1 MKFRRSRLLKQDDVH
16 IDNTPMADTV
26 FLLLI
31 FFMISASFLIQS
43 GISIKLPKTVSDNE
57 QLKEELVLVIDSDE
71 QMYLDNDKIDIKQ
84 LKLAISKKIRKV
96 KDRQLVIKADK
107 NVKHGFVVS
116 VMDIAKNSGVDK
128 LAIATEK
135 KRDNEE

>member
-1 MKFRRSRLLKQDDVH
+1 MKFRRSRLLKEDDVH

-31 FFMISASFLIQS
+31 FFMISASFVIQS
-43 GISIKLPKTVSDNE
+43 GISIKLPKTITEHE

-71 QMYLDNDKIDIKQ
+71 KMYLDNERVDMKQ
-84 LKLAISKKIRKV
+84 LKMAISKRIKKTR
-96 KDRQLVIKADK
+96 DRQLIIKADR

-116 VMDIAKNSGVDK
+116 VMDIAKSSGADK

-135 KRDNEE
+135 KRDTEE